1 MMTIEEIKELKITA
15 NLKTLEVIDL
25 AIKFKQIPD
34 NLGLMRNL
42 KSKIIPTLGFKQRG
56 IKRKLKIEIELLEQ
70 LIKHIAD

>member
-1 MMTIEEIKELKITA
+1 MTIEEIKELKITA